1 MDRAL
6 RPLLLISAAVSFVT
20 GVLLWAAPD
29 FFYDNIGP
37 FGPRNAHYMADLATF
52 YLALAVAQLAA
63 ALRPSWRVPV
73 IALTFAQSALHAF
86 NHLLDIGEA
95 DPGWLGPVDFFA
107 LLAATGLFGW
117 MLMAAGRQI
126 PR

>member
-6 RPLLLISAAVSFVT
+6 RPLLLISAAVSAVT
-20 GVLLWAAPD
+20 GILLWATPD
-29 FFYDNIGP
+29 FFYDNVGP

-52 YLALAVAQLAA
+52 YLALGVVQLAA
-63 ALRPSWRVPV
+63 ALRASWRVPV
-73 IALTFAQSALHAF
+73 IALSFAQSALHAF
-86 NHLLDIGEA
+86 NHLIDIGEA
-95 DPGWLGPVDFFA
+95 DPGFLGPDDFFG

-117 MLMAAGRQI
+117 MLMAAARQI